1 MRVFSEFV
9 EALPGLSPAQLVTMV
24 ILAAFALAAFAIYAV
39 CQAVR
44 ERGK

>member
-1 MRVFSEFV
+1 MRVFSDFAEI
-9 EALPGLSPAQLVTMV
+9 LPGLSPAQLVATV

-39 CQAVR
+39 CQVVR